1 MLSRR
6 GLAILALAVASGLA
20 MSERQAALRDLPQV
34 EWRYYSGDNAST
46 KYSALDQIDKSNVK
60 NLRIAWRR
68 PQVDASLMQGQRLL
82 NNFRSTPIM
91 VNGVLYASNGVG
103 LAEAFDPA
111 TGKTIWVQKPGA
123 DGTSTDTVRGSANR
137 GVAYWGDGNDARII
151 TFRNQYLYAL
161 NPKTGEPI
169 PTFGKNGVVDLGADV
184 GPRSTGYRWA
194 SVPLIARDVI
204 VMGSAMVDQDSATK
218 IEGDPG
224 DVRAYDARTGKLR
237 WAFHVV
243 PRADDT
249 DAIKTWVGDSWQYT
263 GAGNV
268 WSLMSADD
276 ELGYVYLPTT
286 SVTNDMYGGARLG
299 DNLYSS
305 SIVCVD
311 AATGKKVWHYQ
322 TVHHDLFDYDN
333 PAAPI
338 LVDITV
344 DGKKIKAVAQITK
357 QSWVYVLDRVTGKP
371 VWPIVETPVPASDVP
386 GEKASPTQP
395 IPSKPP
401 AFDRQGITEY
411 DLIDFTP
418 QLKAEALAIFKKYR
432 TGPVFTPPSIEGPGP
447 NDRKGT
453 IELPGSIGGADWTG
467 AAFDPETGMLYV
479 PSMTNPFVANLVPGD
494 PKETNLRYR
503 ASSRELIQ
511 GPRGLPLVKPPYGR
525 ITAIDLNRGE
535 LRWTVANGDGPR
547 FHPELKALNLP
558 PLGQSVRAAPLVT
571 KTLLFVSEGDQINVR
586 TPPNGGGKKI
596 RAYDKAT
603 GQAVWETA
611 LEAGST
617 GTFMTYLHQ
626 GKQYVVIA
634 IGGFQHPA
642 EIVAFSLP

>member
-1 MLSRR
+1 MFRIPAFAL
-6 GLAILALAVASGLA
+6 LALLLLGGI
-20 MSERQAALRDLPQV
+20 EAADKST
-34 EWRYYSGDNAST
+34 EWRFYSSDNGAT
-46 KYSALDQIDKSNVK
+46 KYSPLDQINKSNVSTLK
-60 NLRIAWRR
+60 IAWRR
-68 PQVDASLMQGQRLL
+68 PQVDASVLQGQTVRLL

-91 VNGVLYASNGVG
+91 VDGVLYASNGIG
-103 LAEAFDPA
+103 LAEAFDPE
-111 TGKTIWVQKPGA
+111 TGRTLWVQKPGA
-123 DGTSTDTVRGSANR
+123 DGMRGSANR
-137 GVAYWGDGNDARII
+137 GVAFWGEGADARVI
-151 TFRNQYLYAL
+151 TFRNRYLYAL

-169 PTFGKNGVVDLGADV
+169 TSFGNNGVVDLGADV
-184 GPRSTGYRWA
+184 GPRSTGYRWN

-204 VMGSAMVDQDSATK
+204 VMGSAMVDQDSASK

-224 DVRAYDARTGKLR
+224 DVRAYDVRTGKLR
-237 WAFHVV
+237 WIFHVV
-243 PRADDT
+243 PTAEDT
-249 DAIKTWVGDSWQYT
+249 EALKTWVGDSWQYT

-268 WSLMSADD
+268 WALMSADD

-299 DNLYSS
+299 DNLYST
-305 SIVCVD
+305 SIVCLD
-311 AATGKKVWHYQ
+311 AATGKRVWHYQ

-338 LVDITV
+338 LADITV
-344 DGKKIKAVAQITK
+344 DGRKVKAVVQITK
-357 QSWVYVLDRVTGKP
+357 QSWAYVLDRVTGKP
-371 VWPIVETPVPASDVP
+371 VWPIVEKPVPASTVP
-386 GEKASPTQP
+386 GERASPTQP
-395 IPSKPP
+395 FPSKPP
-401 AFDRQGITEY
+401 AFDRQGITED

-418 QLKAEALAIFKKYR
+418 ELRAEALAIFKRYR
-432 TGPVFTPPSIEGPGP
+432 TGPVFTPPSIEGTGP
-447 NDRKGT
+447 DDLKGT

-479 PSMTNPFVANLVPGD
+479 PSMTNPFVANLIPGD

-503 ASSRELIQ
+503 ASTRELIQ

-525 ITAIDLNRGE
+525 ITALDLNRGD
-535 LRWTVANGDGPR
+535 LKWTIANGDGPR

-571 KTLLFVSEGDQINVR
+571 KTLLFVTEGDQINVR

-603 GQAVWETA
+603 GQVLWETA

-617 GTFMTYLHQ
+617 GTLMTYLHK
-626 GKQYVVIA
+626 GRQYVVIA
-634 IGGFQHPA
+634 IGAVQHPA
-642 EIVAFSLP
+642 EFVAFSLP